1 MEFEVQELDEFEK
14 LNSLKNTEYTRR
26 LLANKQVFYDLQK
39 AWGPTWHGLCGGYLF
54 TGREYKLDTT
64 SYEKQELLYAK
75 AKTAKRVL
83 EVGSYVGHSLF
94 IMLLANPNLEITS
107 IDIDDKYTG
116 PAVKVLEKHFGTSIR
131 FLHTD
136 SLTGCKQLI
145 DEGEKFDLFHLDG
158 DHNED
163 LIIQEYGRCSKLSS
177 CYPKVKILFDD
188 EMSMRGFSHYL
199 LFNRSNVKIEMPNCS
214 WSNMYIEF
222 DEPEVKREH

>member
-1 MEFEVQELDEFEK
+1 MELQLHEEDEFEK

-39 AWGPTWHGLCGGYLF
+39 AWGPSWHGLCGGYLF
-54 TGREYKLDTT
+54 TGREYELDTT

-116 PAVKVLEKHFGTSIR
+116 PAVKVLENILALLFVFIQIVLLVVKM
-131 FLHTD
+131 
-136 SLTGCKQLI
+136 I
-145 DEGEKFDLFHLDG
+145 DDGEKFDFFHLDG
-158 DHNED
+158 DHMRLNYSRIWKVFTTQF
-163 LIIQEYGRCSKLSS
+163 LLSQGKNS
-177 CYPKVKILFDD
+177 F
-188 EMSMRGFSHYL
+188 
-199 LFNRSNVKIEMPNCS
+199 
-214 WSNMYIEF
+214 
-222 DEPEVKREH
+222 